1 MKSFILEVGK
11 DFTFIDEEYKVMVGN
26 SDFFIDLLFYH
37 RGLQC
42 LVAFEL
48 KVGKFKPEYI
58 SKMDFYLEALDRQIK
73 KENENPS
80 VGIVILSVIMTI
92 FNNDI
97 ANIILRDILMILV
110 LGFFFPLYFT
120 IIENKKS
127 VSVLG
132 IHKKKIVISLAI
144 NIIAAIMLLVM
155 FISGNTETIMFSK
168 NSFFAITYILVAG
181 VFEMVCIYG
190 FFRYEVERAF
200 GIIPAIIMTAVFYSL
215 HHAGFQPEFLKLF
228 FVGIM
233 YVSVFYIT
241 KNIFSIFPFFW
252 GVGAIWDVLI
262 NSEAGKQIENIQ
274 SFYIAILMLISM
286 LGICIYIYK
295 RK

>member
-1 MKSFILEVGK
+1 M
-11 DFTFIDEEYKVMVGN
+11 
-26 SDFFIDLLFYH
+26 
-37 RGLQC
+37 
-42 LVAFEL
+42 
-48 KVGKFKPEYI
+48 
-58 SKMDFYLEALDRQIK
+58 
-73 KENENPS
+73 
-80 VGIVILSVIMTI
+80 
-92 FNNDI
+92 
-97 ANIILRDILMILV
+97 
-110 LGFFFPLYFT
+110 YFT

-215 HHAGFQPEFLKLF
+215 HHAGFQPE
-228 FVGIM
+228 
-233 YVSVFYIT
+233 
-241 KNIFSIFPFFW
+241 
-252 GVGAIWDVLI
+252 
-262 NSEAGKQIENIQ
+262 
-274 SFYIAILMLISM
+274 
-286 LGICIYIYK
+286 
-295 RK
+295 